1 MSRDLSFVELINLA
15 IGSPELGH
23 VNFNA
28 LHLFL
33 QSLVEH
39 LRLQDVRRA
48 VAEEELDFLPPAP
61 AGPPSAGPPAAAP
74 AEPPPEKPRT
84 LFHQMQER
92 IGAIERQLRFL
103 NAPPDTIELLARTQ
117 GLGQPALD
125 MWQMMQLKKKLEL
138 NEEGMTKAMNTL
150 QDLLSSICGLQ
161 KATEG
166 FQEELGQLKEEVAQ
180 INGDEMKERLLCLDR
195 QARMMEEMQEQ
206 LGLVKERVSRS
217 ATASKVV
224 SWSALCETLTG
235 KTCEEEEEEEG
246 RDEDEWGRQKADRGR
261 EEEEWGREK
270 EDRRREKAEQSR
282 EKADRGREEEEWGR
296 DKEGRRREKVDRGRE
311 EEEWGSDKEGRRREK
326 ADRGREE
333 EEWGSDKEDRSREKA
348 DRRREKVD
356 RSREEEELDRE
367 KADRSREKVDRSREE
382 EELDREKADRSR
394 EKVDRSREEEELDR
408 EKADRGREKEDWER
422 EKEDWE
428 RDKDDWGRDKDDRG
442 RDKEDWGR
450 DKEGRGRDKDDRGRD
465 KEGRGRDKD
474 DRGRDKE
481 GRGRDKDDRGRD
493 KDDRGRDK
501 EGRGRDKD
509 DRGRDKEGWGRDKEG
524 RGRDK
529 EGWGRDKDDRG
540 RDKEGW
546 GRDKEDRS
554 REKMDRG
561 RGKQDRGKEK
571 TTREILAV
579 LGQLPEKHEAL
590 VKHIAQLEA
599 QLKYPA
605 GPAALEMPP
614 ELKTLLERMETLQ
627 TQSQQGKESLQETL
641 EQMEKLREQFENLQ
655 QGVEMLARTTTEM
668 QIMRNL
674 LHQLEVKKADKDSI
688 QEEMNV
694 KADKSALEAMVNH
707 GQLQLAT
714 RQLSEM
720 MQDLLQKMSLQ
731 DKDWQ
736 KALEKLFVDMDC
748 KLDRL
753 ALDPVSR
760 QLEEVWKFIKKY
772 LTEGPRFDADSAAG
786 FKKQL
791 FERVKCIS
799 CDRPV
804 TMMTGPHM
812 ITVRKATLK
821 PRPVSAGGYEY
832 LFHQQK
838 RDQDL
843 SEMSGNPPLP
853 TCWQC
858 QAQQQACALKH
869 RAQDFATLYPYGDPT
884 AITYDN
890 TEVDIL
896 GVNGVLYKGRVSSH
910 AAERTLALQ
919 KEFAALKI
927 PRPPTGV
934 RMERVRS
941 AFADVSAVPYPPS
954 ALRRV
959 GSAIAN
965 GNQRL
970 QQLSCDPVDR
980 RAIGADFNESHV
992 QNERDVPGL
1001 GTRNL

>member
-1 MSRDLSFVELINLA
+1 MPDPGPGPPASRESPQGSGTMSHSLSFVELINLA
-15 IGSPELGH
+15 IGTPELGN

-33 QSLVEH
+33 HSLVEH
-39 LRLQDVRRA
+39 LRLQDARKEVS
-48 VAEEELDFLPPAP
+48 VEELEFIKPPHSSTASAATSATETLPTVQK
-61 AGPPSAGPPAAAP
+61 SSSI
-74 AEPPPEKPRT
+74 
-84 LFHQMQER
+84 FHQMHER
-92 IGAIERQLRFL
+92 ITAIERQLRFL
-103 NAPPDTIELLARTQ
+103 NEPPDTAELLARSQ
-117 GLGQPALD
+117 GMGQPALD

-150 QDLLSSICGLQ
+150 QDLLNSICSL
-161 KATEG
+161 KIATEG
-166 FQEELGQLKEEVAQ
+166 FQQELGQLKEDVAQ
-180 INGDEMKERLLCLDR
+180 INGEEMKERLKCLDK
-195 QARMMEEMQEQ
+195 QARMMEEMKEQ
-206 LGLVKERVSRS
+206 LGLVKERVSLS
-217 ATASKVV
+217 ASASDVV
-224 SWSALCETLTG
+224 CWSALCETLTS
-235 KTCEEEEEEEG
+235 KTFEEEGVGKEEEEG
-246 RDEDEWGRQKADRGR
+246 SREKEERSREKEKRSR
-261 EEEEWGREK
+261 EEEER
-270 EDRRREKAEQSR
+270 S
-282 EKADRGREEEEWGR
+282 REEEER
-296 DKEGRRREKVDRGRE
+296 SRAKEKRSRE
-311 EEEWGSDKEGRRREK
+311 EEERSREK
-326 ADRGREE
+326 EERSREK
-333 EEWGSDKEDRSREKA
+333 EEWSREKEDRSREK
-348 DRRREKVD
+348 
-356 RSREEEELDRE
+356 EE
-367 KADRSREKVDRSREE
+367 RSREKEE
-382 EELDREKADRSR
+382 RSR
-394 EKVDRSREEEELDR
+394 EKEERSREKE
-408 EKADRGREKEDWER
+408 DRGREKT
-422 EKEDWE
+422 
-428 RDKDDWGRDKDDRG
+428 
-442 RDKEDWGR
+442 
-450 DKEGRGRDKDDRGRD
+450 
-465 KEGRGRDKD
+465 
-474 DRGRDKE
+474 
-481 GRGRDKDDRGRD
+481 
-493 KDDRGRDK
+493 
-501 EGRGRDKD
+501 
-509 DRGRDKEGWGRDKEG
+509 
-524 RGRDK
+524 
-529 EGWGRDKDDRG
+529 
-540 RDKEGW
+540 
-546 GRDKEDRS
+546 S
-554 REKMDRG
+554 
-561 RGKQDRGKEK
+561 
-571 TTREILAV
+571 REILAV
-579 LGQLPEKHEAL
+579 LSQLPEKHEAL
-590 VKHIAQLEA
+590 QKHITQLEA

-605 GPAALEMPP
+605 GPAAFEMPP
-614 ELKTLLERMETLQ
+614 ELKSLLERMETWQ
-627 TQSQQGKESLQETL
+627 TQSQQVAWEPGQGVGMGPLHEGLAASWGMQEKPIAKQGKESLQETL

-655 QGVEMLARTTTEM
+655 QGVEKLSRSGTEM
-668 QIMRNL
+668 QIIRNL
-674 LHQLEVKKADKDSI
+674 LHQLDVKKADKDSI

-714 RQLSEM
+714 SQLSEM

-772 LTEGPRFDADSAAG
+772 LSEGPRFDADSAAG

-821 PRPVSAGGYEY
+821 PRPVSASGYEY

-843 SEMSGNPPLP
+843 SEMSGNPPLQ

-869 RAQDFATLYPYGDPT
+869 LSRAQDFATLYPYGDPT

-890 TEVDIL
+890 SRCGREKCSWASGDGGSFSVAVQKGLIKPGLGAGTTLCGSGGGRTPFLSVHVLTQTEVDIL

-910 AAERTLALQ
+910 AAERTFALQ

-941 AFADVSAVPYPPS
+941 AFADISTMPYPSS

-965 GNQRL
+965 SNQRP

-980 RAIGADFNESHV
+980 TVMGAALSESHV

-1001 GTRNL
+1001 GTRSF

>member
-1 MSRDLSFVELINLA
+1 MPDPGPGPPASREPPQGSGTMSRSLSFVELINLA
-15 IGSPELGH
+15 IGTPELGN

-33 QSLVEH
+33 HSLVEH
-39 LRLQDVRRA
+39 LRLQDLRRE
-48 VAEEELDFLPPAP
+48 VSAEELEFIKP
-61 AGPPSAGPPAAAP
+61 PPSSGASAATSATETLPAVQ
-74 AEPPPEKPRT
+74 KSSSI
-84 LFHQMQER
+84 FHQMQER
-92 IGAIERQLRFL
+92 ITAIEKQLRFL
-103 NAPPDTIELLARTQ
+103 NEPPDTVELLARSQ
-117 GLGQPALD
+117 GMGQPALD
-125 MWQMMQLKKKLEL
+125 MWQMMQLKKKMEL

-150 QDLLSSICGLQ
+150 QDLLNSICSL
-161 KATEG
+161 KIATEG
-166 FQEELGQLKEEVAQ
+166 FQQELGQLKEEVAQ
-180 INGDEMKERLLCLDR
+180 INGEEMKERLLSLDK
-195 QARMMEEMQEQ
+195 QARMMEEMKEQ
-206 LGLVKERVSRS
+206 LGLVKERVSLS
-217 ATASKVV
+217 ASASKVV

-235 KTCEEEEEEEG
+235 KTFEEEE
-246 RDEDEWGRQKADRGR
+246 D
-261 EEEEWGREK
+261 GREK
-270 EDRRREKAEQSR
+270 EDGGK
-282 EKADRGREEEEWGR
+282 EE
-296 DKEGRRREKVDRGRE
+296 
-311 EEEWGSDKEGRRREK
+311 
-326 ADRGREE
+326 
-333 EEWGSDKEDRSREKA
+333 EDRSRVQE
-348 DRRREKVD
+348 D
-356 RSREEEELDRE
+356 RSRVQE
-367 KADRSREKVDRSREE
+367 DRSRVQEDRSRVQE
-382 EELDREKADRSR
+382 DRSR
-394 EKVDRSREEEELDR
+394 VQEDRSRVQEDRRGRAEEDRRGRAEEDR
-408 EKADRGREKEDWER
+408 RGRAEEDRRGRAEEDRRGRAEEDRGREKT
-422 EKEDWE
+422 
-428 RDKDDWGRDKDDRG
+428 
-442 RDKEDWGR
+442 
-450 DKEGRGRDKDDRGRD
+450 
-465 KEGRGRDKD
+465 
-474 DRGRDKE
+474 
-481 GRGRDKDDRGRD
+481 
-493 KDDRGRDK
+493 
-501 EGRGRDKD
+501 
-509 DRGRDKEGWGRDKEG
+509 
-524 RGRDK
+524 
-529 EGWGRDKDDRG
+529 
-540 RDKEGW
+540 
-546 GRDKEDRS
+546 S
-554 REKMDRG
+554 
-561 RGKQDRGKEK
+561 
-571 TTREILAV
+571 REILAV
-579 LGQLPEKHEAL
+579 LSQLPEKHEAL
-590 VKHIAQLEA
+590 LKHITQLEA

-605 GPAALEMPP
+605 GPAAFEMPP
-614 ELKTLLERMETLQ
+614 ELKSLLERMETLQ

-655 QGVEMLARTTTEM
+655 QGVERLSRSSTEM
-668 QIMRNL
+668 QIIRNL
-674 LHQLEVKKADKDSI
+674 LHQLDVKKADKDSI

-714 RQLSEM
+714 SQLSEM

-772 LTEGPRFDADSAAG
+772 LSEGPRFDADSAAG

-821 PRPVSAGGYEY
+821 PRPVSASGYEY

-838 RDQDL
+838 RDQDPN
-843 SEMSGNPPLP
+843 EMSGNPPLQ

-869 RAQDFATLYPYGDPT
+869 LSRAQDFATLYPYGDPT

-910 AAERTLALQ
+910 AAERTFALQ

-941 AFADVSAVPYPPS
+941 AFADISAVPYPS
-954 ALRRV
+954 SVLRRV

-965 GNQRL
+965 SNQRP

-980 RAIGADFNESHV
+980 TVIGATLSESHV

-1001 GTRNL
+1001 GSRSF

>member
-1 MSRDLSFVELINLA
+1 MSRTLSFVELINLA
-15 IGSPELGH
+15 IGTPELGN

-33 QSLVEH
+33 HSLVEH
-39 LRLQDVRRA
+39 LRLHDVRKE
-48 VAEEELDFLPPAP
+48 VSAEELEFIKP
-61 AGPPSAGPPAAAP
+61 PPSSGASAATSATETLPAVQ
-74 AEPPPEKPRT
+74 KSSSI
-84 LFHQMQER
+84 FHQMQER
-92 IGAIERQLRFL
+92 ITAIERQLRFL
-103 NAPPDTIELLARTQ
+103 NEPPDTAELLARSQ
-117 GLGQPALD
+117 GMGQPALD

-150 QDLLSSICGLQ
+150 QDLLNSICSL
-161 KATEG
+161 KIATEG
-166 FQEELGQLKEEVAQ
+166 FQQELGQLKKDVAQ
-180 INGDEMKERLLCLDR
+180 INGEEMKERLLCLDK
-195 QARMMEEMQEQ
+195 QARMMEEMKEQ
-206 LGLVKERVSRS
+206 LGLVKERVSLS
-217 ATASKVV
+217 ASASKVV

-235 KTCEEEEEEEG
+235 KTFEEEEG
-246 RDEDEWGRQKADRGR
+246 G
-261 EEEEWGREK
+261 
-270 EDRRREKAEQSR
+270 R
-282 EKADRGREEEEWGR
+282 EKADSSRVE
-296 DKEGRRREKVDRGRE
+296 VDRGRVE
-311 EEEWGSDKEGRRREK
+311 E
-326 ADRGREE
+326 
-333 EEWGSDKEDRSREKA
+333 
-348 DRRREKVD
+348 
-356 RSREEEELDRE
+356 
-367 KADRSREKVDRSREE
+367 
-382 EELDREKADRSR
+382 
-394 EKVDRSREEEELDR
+394 
-408 EKADRGREKEDWER
+408 DRGREKPDG
-422 EKEDWE
+422 
-428 RDKDDWGRDKDDRG
+428 GRVEEDRG
-442 RDKEDWGR
+442 REKADGSRVE
-450 DKEGRGRDKDDRGRD
+450 EDRGREKAD
-465 KEGRGRDKD
+465 GSRVEE
-474 DRGRDKE
+474 DRGREKADG
-481 GRGRDKDDRGRD
+481 GRVEEDRGRVEE
-493 KDDRGRDK
+493 DRGR
-501 EGRGRDKD
+501 
-509 DRGRDKEGWGRDKEG
+509 
-524 RGRDK
+524 
-529 EGWGRDKDDRG
+529 
-540 RDKEGW
+540 
-546 GRDKEDRS
+546 
-554 REKMDRG
+554 
-561 RGKQDRGKEK
+561 EK
-571 TTREILAV
+571 TSREILAV
-579 LGQLPEKHEAL
+579 LSQLPEKHEAL
-590 VKHIAQLEA
+590 LKHITQLEA

-605 GPAALEMPP
+605 GPAAFEMPP
-614 ELKTLLERMETLQ
+614 ELKSLLEQMEILQ

-641 EQMEKLREQFENLQ
+641 EQMERLREQFENLQ
-655 QGVEMLARTTTEM
+655 QGVERLSRSSTEM
-668 QIMRNL
+668 QIIRNL
-674 LHQLEVKKADKDSI
+674 LHQLDIKKADKDSI

-714 RQLSEM
+714 SQLSEM

-772 LTEGPRFDADSAAG
+772 LSEGPRFDADSAAG

-812 ITVRKATLK
+812 ITVRKAMLK
-821 PRPVSAGGYEY
+821 PRPVSASGYEY

-838 RDQDL
+838 RDQDP
-843 SEMSGNPPLP
+843 SEMSSNPPLQ

-869 RAQDFATLYPYGDPT
+869 LSRTQDFATLYPYGDPT

-910 AAERTLALQ
+910 AAERTFALQ

-941 AFADVSAVPYPPS
+941 AFADISAVPYPS
-954 ALRRV
+954 SVLRRV

-965 GNQRL
+965 SNQRP

-980 RAIGADFNESHV
+980 TIISGTLSESHV
-992 QNERDVPGL
+992 QNERNVPGL
-1001 GTRNL
+1001 SPVL

>member
-1 MSRDLSFVELINLA
+1 MPDPGPGPPASRESPQGSGTMSHSLSFVELINLA
-15 IGSPELGH
+15 IGTPELGN

-33 QSLVEH
+33 HSLVEH
-39 LRLQDVRRA
+39 LRLQEARKEVS
-48 VAEEELDFLPPAP
+48 AEELAFIKP
-61 AGPPSAGPPAAAP
+61 PPSSAASAATSATETLPAVQ
-74 AEPPPEKPRT
+74 KSSSI
-84 LFHQMQER
+84 FHQMQER
-92 IGAIERQLRFL
+92 ITAIERQLRFL
-103 NAPPDTIELLARTQ
+103 NEPPDTAELLARSQ
-117 GLGQPALD
+117 GMGQPALD

-150 QDLLSSICGLQ
+150 QDLLNSICSL
-161 KATEG
+161 KIATEG
-166 FQEELGQLKEEVAQ
+166 FQEELGQLKEDVAQ
-180 INGDEMKERLLCLDR
+180 INAEEMKKRLKCLDK
-195 QARMMEEMQEQ
+195 QARMMEEMKEQ
-206 LGLVKERVSRS
+206 LGLVKERVSLS
-217 ATASKVV
+217 ASASDVV
-224 SWSALCETLTG
+224 CWSALCETLTG
-235 KTCEEEEEEEG
+235 KTFEEEEEE
-246 RDEDEWGRQKADRGR
+246 
-261 EEEEWGREK
+261 
-270 EDRRREKAEQSR
+270 
-282 EKADRGREEEEWGR
+282 
-296 DKEGRRREKVDRGRE
+296 
-311 EEEWGSDKEGRRREK
+311 
-326 ADRGREE
+326 
-333 EEWGSDKEDRSREKA
+333 
-348 DRRREKVD
+348 
-356 RSREEEELDRE
+356 
-367 KADRSREKVDRSREE
+367 
-382 EELDREKADRSR
+382 
-394 EKVDRSREEEELDR
+394 
-408 EKADRGREKEDWER
+408 DRGREKT
-422 EKEDWE
+422 
-428 RDKDDWGRDKDDRG
+428 
-442 RDKEDWGR
+442 
-450 DKEGRGRDKDDRGRD
+450 
-465 KEGRGRDKD
+465 
-474 DRGRDKE
+474 
-481 GRGRDKDDRGRD
+481 
-493 KDDRGRDK
+493 
-501 EGRGRDKD
+501 
-509 DRGRDKEGWGRDKEG
+509 
-524 RGRDK
+524 
-529 EGWGRDKDDRG
+529 
-540 RDKEGW
+540 
-546 GRDKEDRS
+546 S
-554 REKMDRG
+554 
-561 RGKQDRGKEK
+561 
-571 TTREILAV
+571 REILAV
-579 LGQLPEKHEAL
+579 LSQLPEKHEAL
-590 VKHIAQLEA
+590 LKHITQLEA

-605 GPAALEMPP
+605 GPAAFEMPP
-614 ELKTLLERMETLQ
+614 ELKSLLERMETLQ
-627 TQSQQGKESLQETL
+627 TQNQQGKESLQETL
-641 EQMEKLREQFENLQ
+641 EQIEKLREQCENLQ
-655 QGVEMLARTTTEM
+655 QGVEKLSRSSTEM
-668 QIMRNL
+668 QIIRNL
-674 LHQLEVKKADKDSI
+674 LHQLDVKKADKDSI

-714 RQLSEM
+714 SQLSEM

-772 LTEGPRFDADSAAG
+772 LSEGPRFDADSAAG

-821 PRPVSAGGYEY
+821 PRPVSASGYEY

-838 RDQDL
+838 RDQDP
-843 SEMSGNPPLP
+843 SEMSGNPPLQ

-858 QAQQQACALKH
+858 QAHQQACALKH
-869 RAQDFATLYPYGDPT
+869 LSRAQDFATLYPYGDPT

-910 AAERTLALQ
+910 AAERTFALQ

-941 AFADVSAVPYPPS
+941 AFADISTVPYPSS

-965 GNQRL
+965 SNQRL

-980 RAIGADFNESHV
+980 TVMGAALRESHV

-1001 GTRNL
+1001 